1 MNWVDIF
8 ITIIETEK
16 ISLQDVDWYT
26 LLTNLD
32 HALSLAIENIK
43 LDEYFSEALTDFLST
58 PLSLQEKENHPK
70 VTYKNFNAFL
80 MDKNHITSF
89 PKLKASIQQQEL
101 LHLKKQMRFLL
112 DQNQL
117 LTLKVEAL
125 SQESASLKQSLMDTQ
140 TELSYLKHKIEQ
152 PAEFHLD
159 PIIKLDTLDELIQK
173 KIHCLNKP
181 TINEHILYTN
191 DDFFNYQKNILAIHQ
206 EMILCLSQ
214 IKMNLDKEHVKFNSQ
229 VGNATI
235 GHLTFLQLLLK
246 LFFDRLEKVFLINMM
261 FSSKKIDTESPSMF
275 NMESL
280 NRLVYRFHEAAG
292 IQEKNNKKDISAI
305 LYDIATLL
313 KKLPDVHS
321 AILNCTVLLNESNY
335 YAPLTREQFDYLN
348 QEEASTTEI
357 YAQLVHAIKTRSKEV
372 TVILHEDPVMY
383 SKKLL
388 KTELETLILQLKLNP
403 SHHSTGQAVAKLSGE
418 AAAAFIPVVG
428 SFVNTAVGLSINLSQ
443 ERDKN
448 QNIQHMRGLTDDIIR
463 DALNFLIES
472 LSLWAPQIHLLARA
486 HRVSQENI
494 RGQKNEFTQKLSCF
508 FHQAKETLL
517 KKQALSYPP
526 YVDFIRLITEMVK
539 MYFNTRETI
548 VGVSVN
554 AKSLYQEIICH
565 LFTCEITLFDQLSK
579 ILNLNLIAVPV
590 SENAFQEIS
599 LDKLLQGCPL
609 QDEFGACY
617 LIQKA
622 DGKFITQEACYH
634 FPLSTN
640 SKTQLSYILA
650 AQNFSIIPK
659 HFLDSGND
667 IYR

>member
-1 MNWVDIF
+1 MNWAKIF
-8 ITIIETEK
+8 IVIMNTHHTPLE
-16 ISLQDVDWYT
+16 LLDWRELLNT
-26 LLTNLD
+26 LDNE
-32 HALSLAIENIK
+32 LSQAIERIIPNAQ
-43 LDEYFSEALTDFLST
+43 FSEELEGFLST
-58 PLSLQEKENHPK
+58 ELSLPETNNIPAI
-70 VTYKNFNAFL
+70 TYANFNEFSAA
-80 MDKNHITSF
+80 KNNITSF
-89 PKLKASIQQQEL
+89 PKLHASIQKQEL
-101 LHLKKQMRFLL
+101 SILKKQMRFLFE
-112 DQNQL
+112 QNQF
-117 LTLKVEAL
+117 LTLKMEQL
-125 SQESASLKQSLMDTQ
+125 SQDHAALKKELIDTKA
-140 TELSYLKHKIEQ
+140 ELTQLKSEIFFQEDARIE
-152 PAEFHLD
+152 
-159 PIIKLDTLDELIQK
+159 PIIKINKLDELIQK
-173 KIHCLNKP
+173 KINLLGMPSIDNR
-181 TINEHILYTN
+181 TIYTN
-191 DDFFNYQKNILAIHQ
+191 EDFFNYQEKMLALNQEILI
-206 EMILCLSQ
+206 CLSGL
-214 IKMNLDKEHVKFNSQ
+214 KMNLDQEKVKFNS
-229 VGNATI
+229 NLSDNTTI
-235 GHLTFLQLLLK
+235 NLNLIKIVLNILFNRLQIIFLVK
-246 LFFDRLEKVFLINMM
+246 MM
-261 FSSKKIDTESPSMF
+261 FSSKKIDDDNREPF
-275 NMESL
+275 KINEL
-280 NRLVYRFHEAAG
+280 NRLIDRFNEAAL
-292 IQEKNNKKDISAI
+292 IQEKNNEKVISTI
-305 LYDIATLL
+305 LNDIATLL
-313 KKLPDVHS
+313 KELTIVHNAIVNCILTFDVKS
-321 AILNCTVLLNESNY
+321 KFELL
-335 YAPLTREQFDYLN
+335 TKEQFDYLGR
-348 QEEASTTEI
+348 QEPSTTKM
-357 YAQLVHAIKTRSKEV
+357 YDQLVNAITIRSKEI
-372 TVILHEDPVMY
+372 TVIVHEDPVMY
-383 SKKLL
+383 SKNLL

-463 DALNFLIES
+463 DALNLLIES

-579 ILNLNLIAVPV
+579 ILNFNLIAVPV